1 MIFDSKTLQLVREEQ
16 GNFTFPY
23 TTIQLHLHGVEIRQ
37 VWIDGKESNYQG
49 NLLQC
54 NYFQEIRVQGD
65 FDSIKPQNQILANH

>member
-37 VWIDGKESNYQG
+37 VWIDGKEANYEG
-49 NLLQC
+49 KVLQC

-65 FDSIKPQNQILANH
+65 FDSIKPQKSILANH